1 MNKIL
6 AFIPARGGSKGI
18 PDKNIKLF
26 NNKPLIEWTINSAL
40 KSKLVDKVIVSSDSK
55 KILSLSR
62 KLGAN
67 VVLRPR
73 NISGDSASVESA
85 IKHYIQNTNETF
97 NVIVLM
103 SPTSPIR
110 KIKDVD
116 NAIKEFKQKKLD
128 SCFSASKLSDFLIWK
143 INRKTKKFKSI
154 NYDFKNR
161 SSRQKREPNYVE
173 NGSIYVF
180 KTSLLKHNNRIGGKV
195 GMYLMNFWQSFELDE
210 IDDWKLLETIQ
221 KAYINNI

>member
-26 NNKPLIEWTINSAL
+26 NNKPLIEWTINSSL
-40 KSKLVDKVIVSSDSK
+40 KSKLVDKVIVSSDSR

-67 VVLRPR
+67 VVLRPK

-97 NVIVLM
+97 DVIVLL

-143 INRKTKKFKSI
+143 MNRKTKKLESI

-161 SSRQKREPNYVE
+161 GSRQKRQLNYVE

-210 IDDWKLLETIQ
+210 IDDWKLLETMQ
-221 KAYINNI
+221 KAYINSI

>member
-6 AFIPARGGSKGI
+6 AFIPARSGSKGI

-40 KSKLVDKVIVSSDSK
+40 KSKLVDKVIVSSDSR

-73 NISGDSASVESA
+73 NISGDSATVESA

-97 NVIVLM
+97 DVIVLL

-110 KIKDVD
+110 KTKDVD
-116 NAIKEFKQKKLD
+116 NAIEEFKQKKLD

-143 INRKTKKFKSI
+143 MNRKTKKLESI
-154 NYDFKNR
+154 NYDFKHR
-161 SSRQKREPNYVE
+161 CSRQKRELNYVE

-210 IDDWKLLETIQ
+210 IDDWKLLEIMQ